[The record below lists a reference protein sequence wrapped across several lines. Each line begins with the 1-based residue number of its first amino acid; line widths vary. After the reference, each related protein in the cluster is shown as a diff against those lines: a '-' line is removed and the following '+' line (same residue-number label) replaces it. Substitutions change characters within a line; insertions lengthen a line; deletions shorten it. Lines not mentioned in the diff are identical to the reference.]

1 MAEEIVRDRVR
12 ECIRILEEEYGI
24 PEMDEIDPLDLL
36 VRTILS
42 QNTSDTNSLRA
53 FANLKRAYGDYELLL
68 SAPVEEVADCIREGG
83 LAEIKARRIQE
94 VLLRIKRERGAMDIR
109 FLGEMD
115 RDAAMQYLLDL
126 PGVGPKTA
134 SIVLLFAFGMPFMP
148 VDTHVHW
155 VSRRLGLVPENLSP
169 EKAQKALERIVP
181 PECYHSFHLNLI
193 RHGRQIC
200 RARGPKHED
209 CVLREC
215 CQCFLQEISADA
227 ASKSLLRKA
236 SGVQG
241 QKP

>member
-1 MAEEIVRDRVR
+1 MVRNRVRD
-12 ECIRILEEEYGI
+12 CIRILEEEYGI

-53 FANLKRAYGDYELLL
+53 FANLKRAYGDYESLL
-68 SAPVEEVADCIREGG
+68 SARAEEVADCIREGG

-94 VLLRIKRERGAMDIR
+94 VLRRIKSDRGTMDIR

-115 RDAAMQYLLDL
+115 KDAAMQYLLNL

-148 VDTHVHW
+148 VDTHVHR
-155 VSRRLGLVPENLSP
+155 VSRRLGLVPEGASA
-169 EKAQKALERIVP
+169 EKAQKALESIVP

-193 RHGRQIC
+193 SHGRQIC
-200 RARGPKHED
+200 RARGPRHEE

-215 CQCFLQEISADA
+215 CQCFLQELSASA
-227 ASKSLLRKA
+227 ASKSLWREA

>member
-1 MAEEIVRDRVR
+1 MAKQKVGKKALA
-12 ECIRILEEEYGI
+12 CNSILEEEYGV
-24 PEMDEIDPLDLL
+24 PQQDRIDPLDLL
-36 VRTILS
+36 VMTILS

-53 FANLKRAYGDYELLL
+53 FANLKRDYEDYESLI
-68 SAPVEEVADCIREGG
+68 SARAEEVADCIREGG

-94 VLLRIKRERGAMDIR
+94 VLQRIKCDRGAMDIR

-115 RDAAMQYLLDL
+115 KDLAMSYLLAL

-148 VDTHVHW
+148 VDTHVFR
-155 VSRRLGLVPENLSP
+155 VSRRLGLVPEKLSP
-169 EKAQKALERIVP
+169 EKAQKVLEGIVP

-200 RARGPKHED
+200 RARGPKHEE
-209 CVLREC
+209 CALREC
-215 CQCFLQEISADA
+215 CDCFRQEISEDA
-227 ASKSLLRKA
+227 ANKSFLQGP